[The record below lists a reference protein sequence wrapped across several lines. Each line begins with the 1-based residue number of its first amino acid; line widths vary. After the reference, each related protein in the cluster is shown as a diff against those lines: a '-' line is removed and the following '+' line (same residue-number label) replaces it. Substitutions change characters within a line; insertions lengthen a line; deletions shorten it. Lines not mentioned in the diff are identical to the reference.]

1 MKKKLLLV
9 LLFVLPLIVVLSCIP
24 SPAPEVEITTFSNY
38 NIDVLPGDT
47 LGFVDTVGFEVKN
60 GVDAILQGMYIDYY
74 KAYDS
79 LHQEKF
85 TTTHYYALG
94 TFLPASSDSDTI
106 EIYLYNFPIPMRDAV
121 NGLYADTSIRSMRG
135 TIHFI
140 ITDAYGNGKRI
151 DLTHDIG
158 IWRLDK

>member
-24 SPAPEVEITTFSNY
+24 NPAPEVEITTFTQYKFS
-38 NIDVLPGDT
+38 VLPGDS
-47 LGFVDTVGFEVKN
+47 LGFIDTLGFEVKN

-74 KAYDS
+74 KSYWDG
-79 LHQEKF
+79 HEQKF

-106 EIYLYNFPIPMRDAV
+106 KVYLLNFPVPMKDAV
-121 NGLYADTSIRSMRG
+121 NALYADPNIRSMRG
-135 TIHFI
+135 TMHFI

-151 DLTHDIG
+151 DLTHGIG
-158 IWRLDK
+158 IWRLNK